1 MTARAICEKILI
13 NTHFSKV
20 YLRSI
25 LGKLNGINQLAN
37 FDTDLFNQLRKIK
50 TVDNIEDVSLQIAK
64 FNPQIALFDLQ
75 HYRPCHQKVDQSQTS
90 RRHHRCHK
98 PE

>member
-1 MTARAICEKILI
+1 MNEHSDELIPNPNIHLITDSEIDFLQIYFLLGIMTARAITEKILI

-25 LGKLNGINQLAN
+25 LGKINGINQLAN

-50 TVDNIEDVSLQIAK
+50 SVPNIEDVSTAPPNT
-64 FNPQIALFDLQ
+64 F
-75 HYRPCHQKVDQSQTS
+75 
-90 RRHHRCHK
+90 
-98 PE
+98 